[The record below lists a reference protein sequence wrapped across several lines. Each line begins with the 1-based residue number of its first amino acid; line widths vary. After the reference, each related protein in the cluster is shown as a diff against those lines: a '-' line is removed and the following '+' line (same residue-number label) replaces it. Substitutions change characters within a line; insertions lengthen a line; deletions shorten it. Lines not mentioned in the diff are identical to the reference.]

1 MNHHLFL
8 PNGEELTYQNENL
21 YLFKWKNQEFYLKY
35 DVDNQGFIICQDL
48 NEVLTKPYSNSSFP
62 VSLSTSI
69 LKDSYQLIQQKSP
82 QVLSLSPS
90 ISICN
95 IQTHFQQDIFEV
107 EYYHYLFIYQ
117 NSYSILQYHKDTG
130 FDIYN
135 HSINDL
141 D

>member
-35 DVDNQGFIICQDL
+35 DTDNQGFIICQDL
-48 NEVLTKPYSNSSFP
+48 NEVLTKTYSNSSFP

-69 LKDSYQLIQQKSP
+69 LKNSYQLIQQKSP
-82 QVLSLSPS
+82 QIKEIYPS

-95 IQTHFQQDIFEV
+95 IQTHFQPEIFEV
-107 EYYHYLFIYQ
+107 QYYHYLFIYQ
-117 NSYSILQYHKDTG
+117 NSYSILQYHKDSG

-135 HSINDL
+135 GLIHVL
-141 D
+141 V